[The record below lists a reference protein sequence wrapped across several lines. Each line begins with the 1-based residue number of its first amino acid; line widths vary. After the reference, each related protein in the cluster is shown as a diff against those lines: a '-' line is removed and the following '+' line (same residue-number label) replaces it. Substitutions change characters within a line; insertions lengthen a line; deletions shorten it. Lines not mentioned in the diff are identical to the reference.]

1 MTLYT
6 SKEIAERYHI
16 SDKTALKLAQQ
27 GVLKATIFGDNA
39 LRFHLLTDDDG
50 NPIERLYT
58 AEEVAE
64 QLKLNRQTIYRLVRD
79 GKLDAIKLS
88 ERLIRFK

>member
-6 SKEIAERYHI
+6 SKEIAEKYRI
-16 SDKTALKLAQQ
+16 SDKTALKLAKE
-27 GVLKATIFGDNA
+27 GVLKTTIFGDNA
-39 LRFHLLTDDDG
+39 VRFHLLTDDDG

-58 AEEVAE
+58 VAEVAE
-64 QLKLNRQTIYRLVRD
+64 QMKLNRQTVYRLVRD

-88 ERLIRFK
+88 NKLIRFK